1 MSPEDRFRI
10 VTFNQAASDF
20 TGGYITAT
28 PANVQ
33 STLNKVK
40 SIQAG
45 GSTAFFAGLKMAY
58 HGLDDDRTTGVILVT
73 DGVANV
79 GPTQQADFL
88 RLLKTYDVRL
98 FTFVIGNSANR
109 PLLDRLAKDSGGFA
123 MNISDSDDII
133 GRIIQAKNKILFENM
148 HDVKLKFHGA
158 KVKNLTPETVGNLYQ
173 GQQLIVFGQ
182 YEGTGAVEVELKA
195 KISGEARSWTC
206 TAELPAVDTDNPEL
220 ERLWALS
227 SIERIMEEIREK
239 GEDSALVKEVI
250 RLGEE
255 YSLVTDYTSMIV
267 ISEAEMENEQIDRR
281 NADRVHKERQAQRQ
295 RRSQPV
301 RNYRVDQNKTNP
313 SGNKGAFNGRRS
325 PGIGGGSGPVG
336 PGFIALAMWLKRRR
350 RQHK

>member
-1 MSPEDRFRI
+1 ME
-10 VTFNQAASDF
+10 
-20 TGGYITAT
+20 
-28 PANVQ
+28 
-33 STLNKVK
+33 
-40 SIQAG
+40 
-45 GSTAFFAGLKMAY
+45 
-58 HGLDDDRTTGVILVT
+58 
-73 DGVANV
+73 
-79 GPTQQADFL
+79 
-88 RLLKTYDVRL
+88 TYDVRL

-148 HDVKLKFHGA
+148 HDVELKFHGE
-158 KVKNLTPETVGNLYQ
+158 KVKNLTPQTTGGLYQ

-182 YEGTGAVEVELKA
+182 YEGTGEVEVELKA

-206 TAELPAVDTDNPEL
+206 TADLPATDTDNPEL

-227 SIERIMEEIREK
+227 SIDEIMEDIREK
-239 GEDSALVKEVI
+239 GEDSALVKEVT

-281 NADRVHKERQAQRQ
+281 NADRVYKERQAQQQ

-301 RNYRVDQNKTNP
+301 KNYRVDQHKTNP
-313 SGNKGAFNGRRS
+313 SGNKGAFDGKRS
-325 PGIGGGSGPVG
+325 PGFGGGSGPVG
-336 PGFIALAMWLKRRR
+336 PAFIALAVWLKRRR
-350 RQHK
+350 RKH